1 MVLVLY
7 SFTCV
12 IYIAPTTP
20 DLKID
25 CKKLKEEIQRIFNEH
40 FADLNQL
47 LKNIIQVFADEL
59 FSVHLIS
66 DHVKSSPSYDAISN
80 EVMSAMNFQ
89 KNPSKLVSH
98 SVLFLKTM
106 SKLGPPQQFAATSIA
121 DELTE
126 DINENLKVQ
135 LAFTW

>member
-1 MVLVLY
+1 M
-7 SFTCV
+7 
-12 IYIAPTTP
+12 
-20 DLKID
+20 
-25 CKKLKEEIQRIFNEH
+25 
-40 FADLNQL
+40 
-47 LKNIIQVFADEL
+47 FADEL

-89 KNPSKLVSH
+89 RNPSKLVNH
-98 SVLFLKTM
+98 SVLFLKT
-106 SKLGPPQQFAATSIA
+106 KLGPPQQFAATSIA
-121 DELTE
+121 DEVTE